1 MATVRFMQKARR
13 ILVPMGKAALDAFL
27 LGSLIDIFLLISSIL
42 FTYPWLIILP
52 YALVYL
58 VALVLRLRKPAY
70 KANLVLN
77 QDPDLDVANETLVS
91 EKTRIAWMLFWGN
104 HSGM

>member
-1 MATVRFMQKARR
+1 MATALFFQKAKRV
-13 ILVPMGKAALDAFL
+13 LVPMRKAVMDAFL
-27 LGSLIDIFLLISSIL
+27 LGSLIVIFLLVSSIL

-77 QDPDLDVANETLVS
+77 QDPDLDTANGTLVS
-91 EKTRIAWMLFWGN
+91 EKTRMAWMLFWGN
-104 HSGM
+104 RP